1 MDIRGEWTTWQAGP
15 PDEVLRSELPWEG
28 SNLPVV
34 TSRSGAVHH
43 PEHALRD
50 PHIFTDND
58 GRQWL
63 TSSTAG
69 EQAIAIAE
77 VHDPAR

>member
-1 MDIRGEWTTWQAGP
+1 
-15 PDEVLRSELPWEG
+15 
-28 SNLPVV
+28 VV
-34 TSRSGAVHH
+34 TSRSGVVHH

-63 TSSTAG
+63 TSSTTG